1 MGMPVPMLMLPLSVA
16 AMLPAIV
23 FPSVAR
29 RSRRP
34 AACHPDM
41 PHVIPVPVARNP
53 KRIGEGKRRAHFF
66 DRRRRRCFNDLRAA
80 RRRRRLV
87 HRARIRR
94 ISGPPVALVEKPNAS
109 PVLPRR
115 WLPDIPRC
123 RRQGPMSLCP
133 DLPARMPCP
142 IACDPLMT
150 EGWRLGH
157 HFQSVISNPTLPPK
171 RYMYLPALNKD
182 DGVAHSIRNVR
193 HTPSVSV
200 LAHDEVDAI

>member
-1 MGMPVPMLMLPLSVA
+1 MPMLMLPLSVA

-34 AACHPDM
+34 ATCHPDM
-41 PHVIPVPVARNP
+41 PNAIPIPVARNP
-53 KRIGEGKRRAHFF
+53 KRIGERKRRAHFF
-66 DRRRRRCFNDLRAA
+66 DRRWRRCFNDLRAA

-123 RRQGPMSLCP
+123 RRQGPMSLYP

-157 HFQSVISNPTLPPK
+157 HFQSQSRRRNGDSHSGYEVLRKSGERTHQHCKEDELLHERSADGEVI
-171 RYMYLPALNKD
+171 RE
-182 DGVAHSIRNVR
+182 R
-193 HTPSVSV
+193 
-200 LAHDEVDAI
+200 